1 MFFFWLASQS
11 FIACSA
17 ISGVHGPH
25 EWVVRCSSH
34 MKLERAP
41 YLTGARYVRGCVCI
55 GPTALQPCSSSKGLV
70 SCVLDTVNSKH
81 PERDDWKRLVGV
93 AGTYYMDGP

>member
-1 MFFFWLASQS
+1 MA
-11 FIACSA
+11 AC
-17 ISGVHGPH
+17 V
-25 EWVVRCSSH
+25 
-34 MKLERAP
+34 
-41 YLTGARYVRGCVCI
+41 
-55 GPTALQPCSSSKGLV
+55 GPTALQACSSSKGLV